1 MARRI
6 QFMRPYW
13 DDSTASDIHSEASM
27 TASIFPI
34 SAQPPRPWI
43 TEIEFCAWFTQAEPG
58 ASLEYHR
65 GFLGV
70 ELAPFGGPLSSEA
83 RSELSRT
90 SSRAYDLAERGFVH
104 LVQRRLG
111 SDNFSYLAVAR
122 PLPQGKALDFSDL
135 MAEEAA

>member
-1 MARRI
+1 MAHRI

-13 DDSTASDIHSEASM
+13 DDSTASDIHSEAPM

-34 SAQPPRPWI
+34 SVHPPLPRI

-58 ASLEYHR
+58 TSLEYHR
-65 GFLGV
+65 GFLV
-70 ELAPFGGPLSSEA
+70 VDLAPFGGPLSSEA
-83 RSELSRT
+83 RSELSHT

-111 SDNFSYLAVAR
+111 PDSFSYLAIVR
-122 PLPQGKALDFSDL
+122 PLPQGKAMDFSTL
-135 MAEEAA
+135 MTEEAA